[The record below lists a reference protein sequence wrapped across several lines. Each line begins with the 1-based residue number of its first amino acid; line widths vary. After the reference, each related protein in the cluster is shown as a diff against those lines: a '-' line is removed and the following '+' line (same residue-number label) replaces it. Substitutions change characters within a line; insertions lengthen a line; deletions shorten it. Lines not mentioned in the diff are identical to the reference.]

1 MNVENLN
8 GWSLIILIIVGI
20 ICAIIGYF
28 MGKGKFVAP
37 EHSAELTSL
46 RSKNDKLEADLLA
59 CNQKLTEMNAAPIH
73 SNAITP
79 PSMTKAT
86 SATANNSIPFSA
98 TAAKAALGK
107 SIKENDLKVVEGI
120 GPKIQLLFHS
130 FDITTWQALSESS
143 VSKCQEVLRSGGD
156 RYKIHDPSSW
166 PLQAKMAYEG
176 KWKELQRWQD
186 EHKRGKL

>member
-1 MNVENLN
+1 MNLENLN
-8 GWSLIILIIVGI
+8 GWSWIILIIVGI
-20 ICAIIGYF
+20 ICAIIGYI
-28 MGKGKFVAP
+28 MGKGKFAAP
-37 EHSAELTSL
+37 DQSAELTSL
-46 RSKNDKLEADLLA
+46 RSKNDKLEADLLT
-59 CNQKLTEMNAAPIH
+59 CNQKLTEMNAAPIP

-79 PSMTKAT
+79 PPMTKA
-86 SATANNSIPFSA
+86 ATANNSIPFSA

-130 FDITTWQALSESS
+130 SDITTWQALSESS
-143 VSKCQEVLRSGGD
+143 VSKCQEVLLSGGD